1 MYLIDHLKFGD
12 TLSYGISGA
21 YVTLVYLSPI
31 LGGIIADKMLGY
43 KKSVVYGALLM
54 STGHIILGIGGDS
67 LLYTGMAFIIC
78 GYGFFKTN
86 IACLLGQQYD
96 SHDPKKDSA
105 FTLFYLGGNIGGI
118 FAPMLCGI
126 VAHYYGWHYGFGLAG
141 IGMVFGLIVF
151 IFGSKHIGDIPSET
165 ITSKASHKLILPLSM
180 LLMIVVS
187 YFTLEFQ
194 SDGYL
199 LAIVISMAM
208 LFFIFIV
215 IKTDFET
222 RKSLL
227 ILIPFFIF
235 GVMFWI
241 FDEQLYTSV
250 EIFIHRNVDTY
261 FYGIDIPASTLT
273 SLNAVAI
280 LFGGLVVAWVWRRVK
295 SLDNDFGK
303 MIKFSFGFIFQ
314 LLCFT
319 LFFIAAKQASVT
331 GTTSLPIIVVALLF
345 LGMSELFIDPIAM
358 SEITSIKD
366 KKHTGFLVAFYML
379 STGSVAG
386 FIGAKVANIAS
397 FKDVSGHINLIEQA
411 HLFEGLFSNIVLII
425 IGVITAWFVLAMFV
439 KKMK

>member
-1 MYLIDHLKFGD
+1 
-12 TLSYGISGA
+12 
-21 YVTLVYLSPI
+21 
-31 LGGIIADKMLGY
+31 
-43 KKSVVYGALLM
+43 
-54 STGHIILGIGGDS
+54 
-67 LLYTGMAFIIC
+67 
-78 GYGFFKTN
+78 
-86 IACLLGQQYD
+86 
-96 SHDPKKDSA
+96 
-105 FTLFYLGGNIGGI
+105 
-118 FAPMLCGI
+118 
-126 VAHYYGWHYGFGLAG
+126 
-141 IGMVFGLIVF
+141 
-151 IFGSKHIGDIPSET
+151 
-165 ITSKASHKLILPLSM
+165 
-180 LLMIVVS
+180 
-187 YFTLEFQ
+187 
-194 SDGYL
+194 
-199 LAIVISMAM
+199 
-208 LFFIFIV
+208 
-215 IKTDFET
+215 
-222 RKSLL
+222 
-227 ILIPFFIF
+227 
-235 GVMFWI
+235 
-241 FDEQLYTSV
+241 
-250 EIFIHRNVDTY
+250 
-261 FYGIDIPASTLT
+261 
-273 SLNAVAI
+273 
-280 LFGGLVVAWVWRRVK
+280 VWRRVK